1 MEQPCVAK
9 PQKENVKY
17 CVACG
22 TENAKRVKYCSECG
36 GQEFVATCEEYEE
49 KQRLK
54 QEHALR
60 EAEAVRK
67 AEEERKKA
75 EAEAATLRAEL
86 ERLKADTGK
95 SKVSS
100 VEDKNNKIYRYTK
113 SAEQGDASAQCNL
126 GFYYDKGQ
134 GVPKDYKKAVYWYTK
149 AAEQGHA
156 YAIEALKKLNR
167 Y

>member
-22 TENAKRVKYCSECG
+22 AESKEIARFCLKCG

-67 AEEERKKA
+67 AE
-75 EAEAATLRAEL
+75 AEAATLRAEL
-86 ERLKADTGK
+86 ERLKGDTGK

-113 SAEQGDASAQCNL
+113 SAEQGDATAQYNL
-126 GFYYDKGQ
+126 GVCYYNGQ
-134 GVPKDYKKAVYWYTK
+134 GVAQDNKKAVYWFTK
-149 AAEQGHA
+149 SVEQGNA
-156 YAIEALKKLNR
+156 DAIGALKKLNR

>member
-67 AEEERKKA
+67 AE
-75 EAEAATLRAEL
+75 AEAATLRAEL

-113 SAEQGDASAQCNL
+113 SAEQGDATAQYNL
-126 GFYYDKGQ
+126 GVCYYNGQ
-134 GVPKDYKKAVYWYTK
+134 GVAQDNKKAVYWFTK
-149 AAEQGHA
+149 SAEFRC
-156 YAIEALKKLNR
+156 LL
-167 Y
+167 